1 MAIASF
7 DVEIQAILRF
17 GFDYIVAHPEVID
30 DIFANFKEGHLWKL
44 YGDKEIQKIKQW
56 VTENEIP
63 VVLSWSLNPQR
74 IPCVSV
80 HIASSA
86 EDTSNAFLG
95 DHAEVVEKQHPARV
109 IIPEFVPDA
118 YDVAN
123 SVITVPKS
131 IDLSLVRPAHII
143 VDGNNEPYMITEI
156 QGQQIT
162 IQLEGPAVTPNKFT
176 VKSFITASR
185 VKRGETYIQEGVD
198 VGIHGHSDQNTVLWL
213 YYMILWIS
221 LRFKPEIEKRCMD
234 LSTFSASDFKRD
246 SQYLGDNIFSRWMRV
261 TARTRVSW
269 TEDPYPEI
277 DTLVANVDYDDG
289 LDE

>member
-17 GFDYIVAHPEVID
+17 GFDYIIAHPDVID
-30 DIFANFKEGHLWKL
+30 DIFANFKEGHMWKM
-44 YGDKEIQKIKQW
+44 YGDKEIQKIKKW
-56 VTENEIP
+56 ITENEIP

-80 HIASSA
+80 HIASSS
-86 EDTSNAFLG
+86 EDTTNSFLG
-95 DHAEVVEKQHPARV
+95 DHGGIVETPKDPRT
-109 IIPEFVPDA
+109 IIPEFVPLE
-118 YDVAN
+118 YDVVN
-123 SVITVPKS
+123 SVITVPDS
-131 IDLSLVRPAHII
+131 IDLSLVRPAHI
-143 VDGNNEPYMITEI
+143 VYDGNNEPYMITEV
-156 QGQQIT
+156 QGHSIT

-176 VKSFITASR
+176 VKSFIETTR
-185 VKRGETYIQEGVD
+185 VKRGETYVQEAVD
-198 VGIHGHSDQNTVLWL
+198 IGIHGHSDQNTVLWL

-246 SQYLGDNIFSRWMRV
+246 SQYLGENIFSRWMRV

-277 DTLVANVDYDDG
+277 DTLVANVEYDDG
-289 LDE
+289 VE